1 MTDRFQITNVNENE
15 IYENIRKAEA
25 LNSNNLAPHLIAV
38 FDKADLTA
46 EQRKAI
52 CMEALIS
59 LDKRLYFGNVIRQF
73 QLIPLFVD
81 FGFSE
86 LVPIVEKV
94 MLAYL
99 TQALT
104 KDI

>member
-15 IYENIRKAEA
+15 IYENIRKAES
-25 LNSNNLAPHLIAV
+25 LNSNNLASHLIAI
-38 FDKADLTA
+38 FDKANLTE

-52 CMEALIS
+52 CMEVLIS
-59 LDKRLYFGNVIRQF
+59 LDKRLHFANVVRQF
-73 QLIPLFVD
+73 QLIPLFVGI
-81 FGFSE
+81 GFSV

-94 MLAYL
+94 MLAYFAQSL
-99 TQALT
+99 S